1 MFKLPDLSGRVA
13 IVTGASRGIGKAV
26 ALRLAEAGC
35 DVCVAAKSIRSRT
48 SLPGSIHE
56 TQAAIEALGRRAI
69 AVQTDVRKV
78 DQLENMVAQTVE
90 AFGGVDILINNAG
103 YVKYQRFVESSYE
116 DWKPQIDVCLYG
128 ALNCSNAA
136 AKHMVEQNG
145 GRIIN
150 VVGDSSRIGEANI
163 SLAATAR
170 GGTIALGKSM
180 AKELGRYNITVN
192 TVSLGLVKTA
202 HQDPEFL
209 AKNMDRIL
217 KAYPLK
223 RIGVPE
229 DVAPM
234 VTFLAS
240 AGASWV
246 TGQVISVNGGFSM
259 V

>member
-1 MFKLPDLSGRVA
+1 METGLNGKVA
-13 IVTGASRGIGKAV
+13 LVTGGGRDVGAEICRSLAAEGVKVAVNYNSSKGEADATVDGIVAAGGSAKAV
-26 ALRLAEAGC
+26 QADISDAAQVKAMIDG
-35 DVCVAAKSIRSRT
+35 VAADWG
-48 SLPGSIHE
+48 SL
-56 TQAAIEALGRRAI
+56 
-69 AVQTDVRKV
+69 
-78 DQLENMVAQTVE
+78 
-90 AFGGVDILINNAG
+90 DILVNNAG

-136 AKHMVEQNG
+136 AQHMVEQKG

-192 TVSLGLVKTA
+192 TVSLGLIKTA

-209 AKNMDRIL
+209 EKNMDRIL

-240 AGASWV
+240 DGAAWV

>member
-1 MFKLPDLSGRVA
+1 MDTGLAGKVA
-13 IVTGASRGIGKAV
+13 LVTGGGRDVGGEVCRALAAEGAKVAVNYNSSRDEAERLVGEIKDRGGTALAV
-26 ALRLAEAGC
+26 KTDISDHSQVKRMIDTLAA
-35 DVCVAAKSIRSRT
+35 DW
-48 SLPGSIHE
+48 GS
-56 TQAAIEALGRRAI
+56 
-69 AVQTDVRKV
+69 
-78 DQLENMVAQTVE
+78 
-90 AFGGVDILINNAG
+90 FDILVNNAG
-103 YVKYQRFVESSYE
+103 YVKYQRFVDSSPK

-128 ALNCSNAA
+128 ALNCSHVAA
-136 AKHMVEQNG
+136 QHMIERKS

-150 VVGDSSRIGEANI
+150 IVGDSSRIGEANI

-180 AKELGRYNITVN
+180 AKELGRFNITVN
-192 TVSLGLVKTA
+192 TVSLGLVRTG

-223 RIGVPE
+223 RIGEPN
-229 DVAPM
+229 DIAPM

-240 AGASWV
+240 EGASWI

>member
-1 MFKLPDLSGRVA
+1 MDTGLEGKVAVVTGGGRDVGGEVCRSLAAEGVRVA
-13 IVTGASRGIGKAV
+13 VNYNSSKDEADALV
-26 ALRLAEAGC
+26 AE
-35 DVCVAAKSIRSRT
+35 
-48 SLPGSIHE
+48 
-56 TQAAIEALGRRAI
+56 IEAAGGTARAAQADI
-69 AVQTDVRKV
+69 SDYGQVKAMIDG
-78 DQLENMVAQTVE
+78 VAKDW
-90 AFGGVDILINNAG
+90 GSVDILVNNAG
-103 YVKYQRFVESSYE
+103 YVKYQRFVESTPQ

-128 ALNCSNAA
+128 ALNCSHAA
-136 AKHMVEQNG
+136 AQHMVAQKS

-180 AKELGRYNITVN
+180 AKEFGRFNVTVN
-192 TVSLGLVKTA
+192 TVSLGLVKSA

-209 AKNMDRIL
+209 ARNMDRIL

-223 RIGVPE
+223 RIGEPG
-229 DVAPM
+229 DIAPM
-234 VTFLAS
+234 VTFLSS

-246 TGQVISVNGGFSM
+246 TGQVISVNGGFAM